1 MPGQSERINPA
12 EMLMEAAHEAM
23 AGFFDSQSLIDNLP
37 ISVFVFEVTKDERY
51 RLALVN
57 RVFERL
63 FTVRREELIGN
74 YLSEIKIVS
83 TADYLRPQLD
93 LAYRSKKEVA
103 FEWQFSTPPN
113 ERHLTCQVI
122 PVLNGSSD
130 VRHMLGI
137 ITDRSAEKRAERHVL
152 YNALHDSLTGLPNR
166 VLFHDKIEQTTET
179 QSFTEGQHSA
189 VLVLNVDRFQLI
201 NESFGHVAGDEF
213 LITLAAKLKACLRGK
228 DTLARLNGD
237 EFAIFLESIET
248 IGDAVKVSDRIHQAI
263 KKPYLLSGNEI
274 HCSVSIGIASTI
286 SSLPHPE
293 DLLRDADFAMHQAK
307 TGGKARTEIYQR
319 HTHQQA
325 RSLFQ
330 LETDL
335 RRALTDE
342 QLKLYYQPIINMK
355 TGKLSGF
362 EALARWPH
370 PERGFVPPSEFI
382 PLAEETGIIVPL
394 GQWALMNACRDLQI
408 WRRSHP
414 EASNL
419 SISVNVSGIQ
429 FTRSDVVKDISSV
442 LQETGLPAGR
452 LRIELTESTVM
463 GNPEIAAQ
471 IQKRLKDLGVELALD
486 DFGTGYSSL
495 SYLQRFPLDYLKVDR
510 AFVNHIDTNKEN
522 REIAEIIILLAKAL
536 DLKLVAEGIEEP
548 AQRDVI
554 KSLGCEYGQ
563 GFLFSKAVPFDE
575 ADEIVAAD
583 KDWLKI

>member
-1 MPGQSERINPA
+1 
-12 EMLMEAAHEAM
+12 MEAAHEAM